1 MDSLFIHLP
10 PPFCASN
17 RIPIDMCSSLAGHG
31 SSGVRA
37 RYNCAGN
44 NLCLMNTPAPQTTY
58 EPVIG
63 LEVHAE
69 LRTRS
74 KMFCNCPV
82 VDSVSAPPNTAVC
95 PVCAGMPGTLPVA
108 NQMAVEY
115 GLRVALALE
124 CAVNPVSIFA
134 RKNYFY
140 PDLPKG
146 YQISQYE
153 QPLAEHGRL
162 VIVTPAGEK
171 TIRVR
176 RVHLEEDTGKLT
188 HVNGGD
194 KGQPGYSLLDLN
206 RAGVPLLEIVSEP
219 DMRSVEEA
227 RAYAEALRDILR
239 YLEVNS
245 GDMEKGVI
253 RFEANISVRRLGT
266 DVLNTR
272 VEIKNLNSFRALER
286 ATSFE
291 IERQAKLLDSGGV
304 VEQETL
310 GWNEARE
317 STYSQRS
324 KEDAHDYRY
333 FPEPDL
339 PPLVVEA
346 GWLERIRAELPEL
359 PRARRRR
366 FIEQYGL
373 SEYDADLLT
382 SDKGIADY
390 FEEAVRRKPE
400 VVKPK
405 AIANWM
411 TGDLFGL
418 MNQTGTP
425 LANLKVRPEALAEL
439 VGLAA
444 AGEINQSTGKMVL
457 AEMFQGGQRAAEIV
471 AARGLKQ
478 VSDAGFIAD
487 IVRQALEENP
497 GEVASFKAGKHS
509 VANWLFGQVMR
520 KAAGKAN
527 PGLVRA
533 ELERQLGQ

>member
-1 MDSLFIHLP
+1 ME
-10 PPFCASN
+10 
-17 RIPIDMCSSLAGHG
+17 
-31 SSGVRA
+31 
-37 RYNCAGN
+37 
-44 NLCLMNTPAPQTTY
+44 Y

-69 LRTRS
+69 LRTKS
-74 KMFCNCPV
+74 KMFCGCAV

-95 PVCAGMPGTLPVA
+95 PVCTGMPGALPVV

-115 GLRVALALE
+115 GIRVALALG
-124 CAVNPVSIFA
+124 CTVNPVSIFA

-153 QPLAEHGRL
+153 EPLAVNGKL
-162 VIVTPAGEK
+162 VIQTSEGEK
-171 TIRVR
+171 AIRVR

-188 HVNGGD
+188 HANGG
-194 KGQPGYSLLDLN
+194 SLVDLN

-227 RAYAEALRDILR
+227 RAYAESLREILR

-253 RFEANISVRRLGT
+253 RFEANISVREKGT

-286 ATSFE
+286 ATAFE
-291 IERQAKLLDSGGV
+291 IERQSKILAADGE

-310 GWNEARE
+310 GWNEAKE
-317 STYSQRS
+317 TTYSQRS

-339 PPLVVEA
+339 PPLVVD
-346 GWLERIRAELPEL
+346 GSWLERVRADLPEL
-359 PRARRRR
+359 PRVRYER
-366 FIEQYGL
+366 FFEQYGL
-373 SEYDADLLT
+373 TEYDARVLT
-382 SDKGIADY
+382 AEKAIAEY
-390 FEEAVRRKPE
+390 FESAVSRKSKFQNRKLE
-400 VVKPK
+400 DVNPK
-405 AIANWM
+405 SFANWM

-418 MNQTGTP
+418 MNQAGMTV
-425 LANLKVRPEALAEL
+425 ADLKVRPEALAEL
-439 VGLAA
+439 VGLVVS
-444 AGEINQSTGKMVL
+444 GEINQSTGKAVL
-457 AEMFQGGQRAAEIV
+457 SEMFQSGKSAAEIV
-471 AARGLKQ
+471 EARGLKQ
-478 VSDAGFIAD
+478 VSDAGFIAE
-487 IVRQALEENP
+487 IVEQVLSENP
-497 GEVASFKAGKHS
+497 GEVASYKAGKET

-527 PGLVRA
+527 PQVVRA
-533 ELERQLGQ
+533 ELERQLRG